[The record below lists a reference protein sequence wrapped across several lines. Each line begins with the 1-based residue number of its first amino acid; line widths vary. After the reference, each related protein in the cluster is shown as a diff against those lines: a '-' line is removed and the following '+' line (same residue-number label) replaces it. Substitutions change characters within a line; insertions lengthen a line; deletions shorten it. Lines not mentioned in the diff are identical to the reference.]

1 MTYITS
7 LLFLLLLKLCTIP
20 YSQAST
26 NNNNNAPLPIIK
38 TRRRK
43 LQSGVTIG
51 GSVYYDINKNGK
63 RDANEPG
70 IPNVQVQIR
79 TCTNG
84 RVGNTRTNSG
94 GEFIV
99 ELDEPGCYYAR
110 LDATAFTFTEGS
122 DIDSTLGKTENVE
135 LKEGQAKF
143 WYAGIVPEVGSG
155 ITSGPTPA
163 PTVSMAPTV
172 STLPSMG
179 PTPGPTSGPTTAD
192 PTLGPTAGP
201 TTGVPSVAP
210 SVAPS
215 ADPTTT
221 SSPTACVVRDVVDE
235 NIMSSAPILRSSYGM
250 IFSLSTPDVNE
261 TSYGIS
267 LGGDSDNISMDDTA
281 LEMEYIRITSISLR
295 VLTPLLNQASS
306 TNYQVWYRQGDYK
319 LEDNSTQAFDTRGN
333 FSGWTLVAD
342 GNSMGSNPPKDS
354 EDSGNSETTIQIE
367 ETTNQPDTTSQ
378 EPLVLDS
385 NFLSGVYPSDNND
398 YKAVPSTLLKDGGM
412 DTLDSGGSRIKTYLY
427 QIPTSIFTAVD
438 IPKYGGKVSF
448 YVTLEKAKLQN
459 GAANEDEWDSIDVEN
474 EEYDY
479 GSNNNEDMNV
489 RIHVGEAVN
498 SHPWTDILGFYNPR
512 RFLGKVWYDQ
522 ITAVPCDMHE
532 SAPSQ
537 SPTELALP
545 PLPGSGTAPDFG
557 AVGEAVET
565 RFVVSVFLQQDIRD
579 ARKMNEEV
587 QEVFRVTMMD
597 FLNEEWVMGHC
608 VWGEALEVEF
618 QKLSLLKG
626 VRHGR
631 RHRHLLRGG
640 AQRQHTFGPL
650 FSKRRQLQTEITILQ
665 VEMFIKGLAYDDL
678 RVCPNGA
685 IPATPT
691 TRGDN
696 WDETMAQIGMD
707 YVADN
712 ADKLVDDLK
721 ESHVYFKE
729 IFAVSADPDLL
740 ERPVDMTTV
749 IETTTE
755 TKDSTFPLIPII
767 AAICGAV
774 VILCL
779 LSCLCFRR
787 RRKRQKQEQLT
798 MEDASE
804 TPEGIII
811 VTDTDKGDSDL
822 TKTKEDGDTASEE
835 GGMEQATAGGGVAE
849 ESEWTVPVESDDPL
863 MVAWPALRKVPQ
875 LEEVIMMRG
884 LPRRRSEPNMA
895 TVATSPTVLKRTR
908 SISCIREVW
917 INLNKSWSH
926 DNSELGGGYV
936 DQLLEGTL
944 YPVDDLDILDWER
957 ERHLMGEDPSSPYV
971 PHGGSI
977 EHNFIDESE
986 AIRIESPRAA
996 PVTPSVVSDE
1006 ILSDAGQGEEEVIP
1020 PTPEAAPPKIN
1031 PLVMQQVEMLEAKWK
1046 QLKEDYDDDVDSDD
1060 EVNLDNFDVNERIEQ
1075 LMNHIEKLELDR
1087 KMRLASLKRQEEEED
1102 ELARKRMV
1110 RGGGGINYEEELN
1123 KDFVIRKKRKKR
1135 KSKKVVEEDDSD
1147 EISEESSDDEDGED
1161 GEFDVKWMRLKVP
1174 LAAQDAGAMRSL
1186 VKKGQDLDGSD

>member
-1 MTYITS
+1 MTSITS
-7 LLFLLLLKLCTIP
+7 LLFLLLLKLLCTIIP
-20 YSQAST
+20 AQGS
-26 NNNNNAPLPIIK
+26 NNNKNNNAPSIIK

-43 LQSGVTIG
+43 LQSSVQSGGVTIG
-51 GSVYYDINKNGK
+51 GSVYYDINKNGI
-63 RDANEPG
+63 RDANESG

-99 ELDEPGCYYAR
+99 ELEEPGCYYAR
-110 LDATAFTFTEGS
+110 LDPTAFTFTEGS
-122 DIDSTLGKTENVE
+122 DLDSISGKTANVE
-135 LKEGQAKF
+135 LKEGEAKF
-143 WYAGIVPEVGSG
+143 WYAGIVPEEGSG
-155 ITSGPTPA
+155 ITAAPTFP

-172 STLPSMG
+172 TVLPSMG
-179 PTPGPTSGPTTAD
+179 PTTRPTSGPTTAD
-192 PTLGPTAGP
+192 PTLVPTVSP
-201 TTGVPSVAP
+201 TTAVPSVAP

-215 ADPTTT
+215 TSPTTT
-221 SSPTACVVRDVVDE
+221 SSPSACIVRDVVDE
-235 NIMSSAPILRSSYGM
+235 NIMSSSPIMRASFGM
-250 IFSLSTPDVNE
+250 VFSLSTPEINE
-261 TSYGIS
+261 TG
-267 LGGDSDNISMDDTA
+267 SDNIFVDDA
-281 LEMEYIRITSISLR
+281 APEMEYIQITSISLR
-295 VLTPLLNQASS
+295 VLTPLLNQATSA
-306 TNYQVWYRQGDYK
+306 NYQVWYRQGDYK

-333 FSGWTLVAD
+333 FDGWTLVAD
-342 GNSMGSNPPKDS
+342 GNSMGSNPPEDGS
-354 EDSGNSETTIQIE
+354 ESTIQIE
-367 ETTNQPDTTSQ
+367 ETTTNQPDTTSQ
-378 EPLVLDS
+378 EPLLMDS
-385 NFLSGVYPSDNND
+385 NFLSGVFPSDNND
-398 YKAVPSTLLKDGGM
+398 YKAQPSTLLKDGGM
-412 DTLDSGGSRIKTYLY
+412 DTLDAGGSRIKTYLY
-427 QIPTSIFTAVD
+427 QIPTSIFTPVD

-448 YVTLEKAKLQN
+448 YVTLDKAKLQY
-459 GAANEDEWDSIDVEN
+459 GDADGDEWDTIDVQN

-479 GSNNNEDMNV
+479 ENNEDMNV
-489 RIHVGEAVN
+489 RIHVGEGVT
-498 SHPWTDILGFYNPR
+498 SYPWTDILAFYNPR
-512 RFLGKVWYDQ
+512 RFLGKVWYEQ
-522 ITAVPCDMHE
+522 IMSVPCDMHE

-545 PLPGSGTAPDFG
+545 PLPGSGTASDYG

-597 FLNEEWVMGHC
+597 FLNEEWVIGHC

-618 QKLSLLKG
+618 QKLSLLEG
-626 VRHGR
+626 V
-631 RHRHLLRGG
+631 RHRHLLRRGG
-640 AQRQHTFGPL
+640 GQRQDTFGPL

-665 VEMFIKGLAYDDL
+665 VEMFIKGVAYDDL

-696 WDETMAQIGMD
+696 WDETMAQIGID
-707 YVADN
+707 FVADN
-712 ADKLVDDLK
+712 AEKLGEELK
-721 ESHVYFKE
+721 EAHVYFEE
-729 IFAVSADPDLL
+729 IFAVTADPDLL
-740 ERPVDMTTV
+740 ERPVDRTTV
-749 IETTTE
+749 ITTTTTE
-755 TKDSTFPLIPII
+755 TEDTSFPLIPII

-774 VILCL
+774 LVLCL

-822 TKTKEDGDTASEE
+822 GNKTKEDGDTASEE
-835 GGMEQATAGGGVAE
+835 GGMEQAAAGGGGGVAE
-849 ESEWTVPVESDDPL
+849 EVEWTVPVESDDPL
-863 MVAWPALRKVPQ
+863 MVAWPALRKVPP

-895 TVATSPTVLKRTR
+895 TVTSSPTVLKRTR

-917 INLNKSWSH
+917 VNLNKSWSNQ
-926 DNSELGGGYV
+926 DSELSGGYV
-936 DQLLEGTL
+936 DQLLNGTL

-996 PVTPSVVSDE
+996 PVTPSIFSDE
-1006 ILSDAGQGEEEVIP
+1006 IPSDGGQAEEEVIP
-1020 PTPEAAPPKIN
+1020 PTPEPAAPPKIN

-1046 QLKEDYDDDVDSDD
+1046 QLKEDYDDDDDSDD
-1060 EVNLDNFDVNERIEQ
+1060 EVNLDNFDVNERIDQ
-1075 LMNHIEKLELDR
+1075 LMTHIERLELDR
-1087 KMRLASLKRQEEEED
+1087 KMKLASLKRQEEEDD
-1102 ELARKRMV
+1102 ELARKRMI
-1110 RGGGGINYEEELN
+1110 RGGKGINYEEELN

-1135 KSKKVVEEDDSD
+1135 KSKKVEEIDSD
-1147 EISEESSDDEDGED
+1147 EISEESSSDEEGED

-1186 VKKGQDLDGSD
+1186 VKKGQDLDDSD